1 MPDINSYFS
10 PLFCLRNYPWKSLMF
25 YFKTD
30 LDLFILNSNFTN
42 PWRVG
47 SLCFYD
53 FGFFFFSPK
62 QMLPWRKVVSNI
74 PVSSDVQESPEKS
87 KLLEGSFIFLA
98 THFSLFFS
106 QFGQFFDSLE
116 VWGRRK
122 RDLRM
127 CEIFFWRNLVINFFR
142 RQYILDK

>member
-53 FGFFFFSPK
+53 FGFFFFPQTNATMEESSLK
-62 QMLPWRKVVSNI
+62 HTCFFWCSGVSWKI
-74 PVSSDVQESPEKS
+74 QIAGGQLYFSSYTF
-87 KLLEGSFIFLA
+87 LFIFLSVW
-98 THFSLFFS
+98 TILWFSGGVRKKKKGSSYVWDFF
-106 QFGQFFDSLE
+106 LE
-116 VWGRRK
+116 K
-122 RDLRM
+122 SHD
-127 CEIFFWRNLVINFFR
+127 
-142 RQYILDK
+142 